1 MQLLPALH
9 RLGPAAADLS
19 ESAYEVGAR
28 GHELL
33 RYVVHRPTWDALRL
47 TWAGHHRA
55 LAVHAVGDA
64 ISACLGCRSPVVF
77 TPDGAVSPGQHVAL
91 MAVARMA
98 PTLIVAPSPL
108 PLGRVPAFLRRRL
121 ETHYIPPT
129 FRLPRVRIARDAGLR
144 QRLGFSPEDRVVLAI
159 GDSDRAARHGVLL
172 WAAAILAMVDRRWR
186 LLILGSGSDLP
197 RLIRFARA
205 APRPRLMTL
214 ARRYGPEL
222 TFADLISAADLAVD
236 VADPRQGTSHG
247 LLQCIAAELPVLT
260 VSGSEAFPAALRLP
274 ADIVPKSLA
283 RRLLDLTDGTGL
295 QQQVEVVSGVAERLR
310 AARPEPMWQRLL
322 ERLTP

>member
-1 MQLLPALH
+1 MQLLPPSH
-9 RLGPAAADLS
+9 RLGPSAADLS
-19 ESAYEVGAR
+19 ESAYAVGSR
-28 GHELL
+28 SHEFL
-33 RYVVHRPTWDALRL
+33 RLVVHRPLWDAMRL
-47 TWAGHHRA
+47 TSTGHHRA
-55 LAVHAVGDA
+55 LAVHAVGDGIA
-64 ISACLGCRSPVVF
+64 ACLGCRSPVVF
-77 TPDGAVSPGQHVAL
+77 TPDGPVSPGQHLAL
-91 MAVARMA
+91 MAVARTA

-108 PLGRVPAFLRRRL
+108 PMARVPAFWRRRV

-129 FRLPRVRIARDAGLR
+129 YRLPCGRIARDARLR
-144 QRLGFSPEDRVVLAI
+144 RRLGFSPEDRVVLAI
-159 GDSDRAARHGVLL
+159 GDSERPARHGVLL
-172 WAAAILAMVDRRWR
+172 WASAILAMMDPRWR

-205 APRPRLMTL
+205 APRPRLLTL
-214 ARRYGPEL
+214 ARRYRPDL
-222 TFADLISAADLAVD
+222 RFADLLPVADLAVD

-247 LLQCIAAELPVLT
+247 LLECIAAELPVLT
-260 VSGSEAFPAALRLP
+260 VSASDEFPLALRLP

-310 AARPEPMWQRLL
+310 SARPEPRWQRLL